1 MNKEIRE
8 MIVCAKKKMDR
19 CMDDLND
26 ARNALRWASESFEE
40 SKEYVISAMNK
51 AHEIRDEEELSEE
64 ERGDLLDEI
73 EALESMLYVV
83 RRICYELDDA
93 ESDVGYTESDVSYV
107 MDDYFEDINY
117 WEE

>member
-8 MIVCAKKKMDR
+8 MIVCAKKKMDA

-26 ARNALRWASESFEE
+26 ARNALRWASELIEE
-40 SKEYVISAMNK
+40 SEDYIDSAMNK

-64 ERGDLLDEI
+64 ERSDLLDEI
-73 EALESMLYVV
+73 EALENMFYAI
-83 RRICYELDDA
+83 RRIRNAIDDA
-93 ESDVGYTESDVSYV
+93 ESDVGYMDSDVSYV